1 MLANISSAMIMCGSN
16 LLSYVPPSGLFHF
29 FHSAKYICMWKVK
42 NPWGVYTTFYFT
54 VELSAGLKYL
64 LKNSTM
70 LPDASNLVLCNV
82 WVKFNVV
89 HTPFLIFSLF
99 AMMCILQNEKSEIS
113 RGGYVRPQIW
123 TTHYGLVCVF
133 LLRCCKQE
141 VGHENVN
148 LNSILNFCSIEI
160 YLLNWVTHT
169 FNWHIHFLF
178 LTLTLFFKGMGWL
191 GVGMGRGRG

>member
-70 LPDASNLVLCNV
+70 VPDASNLVISNI

-113 RGGYVRPQIW
+113 RGGYVRQQIW
-123 TTHYGLVCVF
+123 TTHYKIFGCWEIFQVMPNF
-133 LLRCCKQE
+133 KLLT
-141 VGHENVN
+141 
-148 LNSILNFCSIEI
+148 NFAVS
-160 YLLNWVTHT
+160 YKFSW
-169 FNWHIHFLF
+169 W
-178 LTLTLFFKGMGWL
+178 
-191 GVGMGRGRG
+191 GRRGESPTAG